1 MARLAFGVSLS
12 LNLHKKITRVAYFLA
27 CKICAKQDRPPALKK
42 VTGDHP
48 GGLGSSVP
56 HRAGLLLSDQPGGA
70 ILVSWAETEPDNG
83 NLSDSVTLKILKM
96 IHPWKNPSM
105 GGSSSVSVD
114 LSVFLFDED
123 LINLCF
129 KVFLIRSSQVSRRM
143 EFSIATVRALLP
155 EAPFY
160 LLSDGGPSR
169 LGREG

>member
-1 MARLAFGVSLS
+1 VTIPEDWVQVSPTELAFFFQTNQAGPSWCRELKQ
-12 LNLHKKITRVAYFLA
+12 NLTMGIS
-27 CKICAKQDRPPALKK
+27 
-42 VTGDHP
+42 VTQCQ
-48 GGLGSSVP
+48 L
-56 HRAGLLLSDQPGGA
+56 
-70 ILVSWAETEPDNG
+70 ILV
-83 NLSDSVTLKILKM
+83 
-96 IHPWKNPSM
+96 
-105 GGSSSVSVD
+105 
-114 LSVFLFDED
+114 FFFDAD